1 MSDDPKSDW
10 LGGAD
15 APPPNPA
22 ADPTASARGP
32 GKPAL
37 PKRFYAAAGLAEA
50 AAGLAE
56 AEGGLRLTLDG
67 RPAHTPA
74 RNPLVLPNRGLAEAV
89 AREWEAQ
96 VGVIDPATMPLTR
109 LANTAIDGVAPR
121 RDAVID
127 DLSAYA
133 GTDLLAYRAG
143 EPDRLVAAQ
152 SAAWDPVLD
161 WARENLGARFILGE
175 GVMHVA
181 QPEDTVA
188 ALRRAIAATDGP
200 FRLAALHTLTNLTG
214 SLVLALAVL
223 AGHLT
228 PAEAWAAAHVDETYQ
243 ASVWGTDAEAAA
255 RHALRTAEFEAAAHL
270 AALARREPERGSPKT

>member
-1 MSDDPKSDW
+1 MSDDTKSDW
-10 LGGAD
+10 LGDAD
-15 APPPNPA
+15 AARP
-22 ADPTASARGP
+22 DPTASARGP

-37 PKRFYAAAGLAEA
+37 PKRFYAAAGLID
-50 AAGLAE
+50 

-74 RNPLVLPNRGLAEAV
+74 RNPLMLPTRGLAEAV
-89 AREWEAQ
+89 AAEWDAQ
-96 VGVIDPATMPLTR
+96 VGVIDPAIMPLTR

-121 RDAVID
+121 RGAVIE

-143 EPDRLVAAQ
+143 DPDRLVAAQ
-152 SAAWDPVLD
+152 SAAWDPVLG
-161 WARENLGARFILGE
+161 WAHDTLDARFILGE

-181 QPEDTVA
+181 QPEDTIE
-188 ALRRAIAATDGP
+188 ALRHAIAETNGP
-200 FRLAALHTLTNLTG
+200 FRLAALHTLTTLTG

-223 AGHLT
+223 HGHLT
-228 PAEAWAAAHVDETYQ
+228 PVEAWAAAHVDETYQ
-243 ASVWGTDAEAAA
+243 ASVWGLDAEAAA

-270 AALARREPERGSPKT
+270 AALVR